1 MAGMRPRILFPLF
14 AELASLSGIGR
25 QRMRQFARLGIT
37 RVRDLLFHLPKDVVD
52 RRLRA
57 GPLTTHLG
65 EDGTFLVRV
74 LRHEPA
80 PPGTRRPYRV
90 VTTGSE
96 GERVDVVFFHADKA
110 MVARR
115 FPVGAQRVVCG
126 RLEQFGGRLQI
137 VHPELV
143 LPPDKAEA
151 LPAFAPVYPA
161 TEGLGQI
168 VIRETV
174 AAALARLPQLPEWI
188 HPDVLACESW
198 PGFAEALAAVHRPA
212 SADATLP
219 AHPARRRLAYDE
231 LLADQLA
238 LALTRRQFRHEAGRA
253 KSFSG
258 ALSRR
263 IIAALPF
270 PLTADQQRALA
281 DIAGDLRSE
290 AAMLRLLQGDVGSG
304 KTVVALLAAA
314 DVIEAGAQAAIMAP
328 TEILA
333 RQHLA
338 TAEHLLAP
346 HGIRIALLT
355 GRQTATERRKLLAAL
370 KGGEIDLVIGTHALI
385 EDPVRFHDLGLVV
398 IDEQHRF
405 GVAQRLK
412 LADKGRH
419 RPDMLVMT
427 ATPIPRTLT
436 LAAFGDMDVSRIVE
450 KPPGRQKVDTRVV
463 SLARLDEVVTALERA
478 LATGERAYWICPLVA
493 ESEVSDLAAAEAR
506 YEDLKARLGE
516 QVALLH
522 GRMKGAEK
530 DAAMAAFA
538 QGRAQLLV
546 ATTVVEVGVDVPEA
560 NIIVIEHAER
570 FGLAQLHQL
579 RGRVGRGGGQPRC
592 LLLRAADLSPTQRER
607 LDVLRRTDD
616 GFAIAEADL
625 KLRGSGEL
633 LGTRQTGLPD
643 YRLANLTVH
652 GDLLALAHRDARLM
666 IEQDPDLIGARGA
679 ALRILLHLFEKDE
692 AARYLTGG

>member
-14 AELASLSGIGR
+14 AEPASLSGIGR
-25 QRMRQFARLGIT
+25 RRMRQFARLGIT
-37 RVRDLLFHLPKDVVD
+37 RLRDLLFHLPKDVVD
-52 RRLRA
+52 RRLRSA
-57 GPLTTHLG
+57 PLAAHLG
-65 EDGTFLVRV
+65 EEGTFLVRV
-74 LRHEPA
+74 VRHEPA
-80 PPGTRRPYRV
+80 PSGTRRPYRV
-90 VTTGSE
+90 VTTG
-96 GERVDVVFFHADKA
+96 GDNERVDIVFFHADKA
-110 MVARR
+110 MVTRR
-115 FPVGAQRVVCG
+115 LPIGAERIVCG
-126 RLEQFGGRLQI
+126 RLEQFSGRLQI

-143 LPPDKAEA
+143 LSPHKAET

-168 VIRETV
+168 VIRETI
-174 AAALARLPQLPEWI
+174 AAALAQLPPLPEWI
-188 HPDVLACESW
+188 RPEVLTRESW
-198 PGFAEALAAVHRPA
+198 PGFAEALTAVHRPE
-212 SADATLP
+212 SAKVILP
-219 AHPARRRLAYDE
+219 THPARQRLAYDE

-253 KSFSG
+253 RSFSG
-258 ALSRR
+258 ALAGRV
-263 IIAALPF
+263 IAALPF
-270 PLTADQQRALA
+270 PLTGDQQRALA
-281 DIAGDLRSE
+281 EIADDLRSE

-304 KTVVALLAAA
+304 KTVVALLAAT

-333 RQHLA
+333 RQHL
-338 TAEHLLAP
+338 TTTERLLVP
-346 HGIRIALLT
+346 HGIRVALLT
-355 GRQTATERRKLLAAL
+355 GRQTTTERRRLLAAL
-370 KGGEIDLVIGTHALI
+370 ERGEIDLVVGTHALI
-385 EDPVRFHDLGLVV
+385 EDPVRFRDLGLVI

-412 LADKGRH
+412 LAEKGRY

-450 KPPGRQKVDTRVV
+450 KPPGRQRVDTRVV
-463 SLARLDEVVTALERA
+463 SLARIEEVVTALERA
-478 LATGERAYWICPLVA
+478 LAAGERAYWICPLVA

-506 YEDLKARLGE
+506 YAELKARLGE

-522 GRMKGAEK
+522 GRMKGADK

-538 QGRAQLLV
+538 NGRARLLV

-579 RGRVGRGGGQPRC
+579 RGRVGRGGGRPRC
-592 LLLRAADLSPTQRER
+592 LLLRAADLSPTQRAR

-643 YRLANLTVH
+643 YRLANLAAH
-652 GDLLALAHRDARLM
+652 GELLTLAHRDARLV
-666 IEQDPDLIGARGA
+666 IEQDPDLVGTRGA